1 MKETPSMTSLR
12 VTALPCISRL
22 CFALTLSLACSACG
36 DSDDDVTDMEKTA
49 TDEAL
54 ANRAYVISEES
65 DELFV
70 MDLRD
75 MTRVGSISTSVGNAG
90 PNANHMA
97 MLSPDGRKAY
107 VSATGK
113 DTIVVVDTVRMEVIG
128 EIAVGAH
135 PTHSNDCLDCAPYGR
150 NELWVVN
157 EGGDHH
163 EAEAEEG
170 AEGEE
175 HTPQGSISVIDMD
188 TDEVVETITD
198 PALMVPH
205 FARFSEGRAYVPS
218 IGGNHITVFDLET
231 REKVDVLL
239 LEGVSEPSPCSA
251 DPCGFA
257 DAQIDGNG
265 LLVSA
270 HIETGHVIMY
280 DTKTRRRFPDLTTG
294 NRPWSVFVDSLSNLY
309 DTHLMPNWGDSS
321 VSILNRLER
330 REVARSGGGDQESY
344 GVNYSPLAPEQAFVL
359 NRIKE
364 RVSVIDR
371 TNGDMIESIDVGG
384 TTETASTTQDGKY
397 LLLPISSSNEFA
409 VLDAVTRGEVARF
422 GDVGQ
427 YPWSVTTVGG
437 QNYCH

>member
-1 MKETPSMTSLR
+1 MTSPR
-12 VTALPCISRL
+12 TL
-22 CFALTLSLACSACG
+22 CFQCHSHVTVALTLALACGACSA
-36 DSDDDVTDMEKTA
+36 SDEQVAAADDAATA
-49 TDEAL
+49 EML
-54 ANRAYVISEES
+54 ASRAYVISEQS

-70 MDLRD
+70 MDLRS
-75 MTRVGSISTSVGNAG
+75 MTRVGSVSTSVGAPG
-90 PNANHMA
+90 ANANHMA

-113 DTIVVVDTVRMEVIG
+113 DAIVVVDTVRLEVIR

-135 PTHSNDCLDCAPYGR
+135 PTHTNDCVGCAPFGR

-163 EAEAEEG
+163 DEQGAEA
-170 AEGEE
+170 GER
-175 HTPQGSISVIDMD
+175 HMPQGTISVIDMD
-188 TDEVVETITD
+188 SDEVVETLTD
-198 PALMVPH
+198 PSLMVPH

-231 REKVDVLL
+231 REKVDTLI
-239 LEGVSEPSPCSA
+239 LEGLSDPSPCSA

-265 LLVSA
+265 LLVAA
-270 HIETGHVIMY
+270 HIETGRVIMY
-280 DTKTRRRFPDLTTG
+280 DTKARERFADLTAG
-294 NRPWSVFVDSLSNLY
+294 NRPWSVFVDNLSNVY

-321 VSILNRLER
+321 VSILDRLER
-330 REVARSGGGDQESY
+330 REVARSDAGDRESY

-359 NRIKE
+359 NRVKE
-364 RVSVIDR
+364 RVAVIDR
-371 TNGDMIESIDVGG
+371 TNGDLIESINVGG
-384 TTETASTTQDGKY
+384 TTETASTSGDGKY
-397 LLLPISSSNEFA
+397 LLLPLSSSNEFA

>member
-1 MKETPSMTSLR
+1 MTSPRKLR
-12 VTALPCISRL
+12 FHRQSHLTA
-22 CFALTLSLACSACG
+22 ALTLALVCSACSA
-36 DSDDDVTDMEKTA
+36 SDDERAVADDAATADM
-49 TDEAL
+49 L
-54 ANRAYVISEES
+54 ANRAYVVSEQS

-75 MTRVGSISTSVGNAG
+75 MSRVGSVSTTVGAAG
-90 PNANHMA
+90 ANANHMA

-107 VSATGK
+107 VTATDK
-113 DTIVVVDTVRMEVIG
+113 DTIVVVDTLRLEVIR

-135 PTHSNDCLDCAPYGR
+135 PTHANDCVGCAPSGR

-163 EAEAEEG
+163 AEAGED
-170 AEGEE
+170 GEE
-175 HTPQGSISVIDMD
+175 HTPQGTISVIDMD
-188 TDEVVETITD
+188 TDEVVETLTD
-198 PALMVPH
+198 PSLMVPH
-205 FARFSEGRAYVPS
+205 FARFAEGRAYVPS

-231 REKVDVLL
+231 RDAVDTLV
-239 LEGVSEPSPCSA
+239 LEGMGEASPCSA

-265 LLVSA
+265 LLVAA
-270 HIETGHVIMY
+270 HIETGRVIMY
-280 DTKTRRRFPDLTTG
+280 DTRTHQRFADLAAG
-294 NRPWSVFVDSLSNLY
+294 NRPWSVFVDNLSNRF

-321 VSILNRLER
+321 VSILDRIER
-330 REVARSGGGDQESY
+330 REVARSDAGDQESY

-359 NRIKE
+359 NRMKE
-364 RVSVIDR
+364 RVAVIDR
-371 TNGDMIESIDVGG
+371 NSGDLIESIDVGG
-384 TTETASTTQDGKY
+384 TTETASTSGDGKY
-397 LLLPISSSNEFA
+397 LLLPLSSSNEFA

>member
-1 MKETPSMTSLR
+1 MTLR
-12 VTALPCISRL
+12 ATASRL
-22 CFALTLSLACSACG
+22 CFALALSLACSACS
-36 DSDDDVTDMEKTA
+36 DSDDDVTSAENSATKDM
-49 TDEAL
+49 L

-70 MDLRD
+70 VDLRD
-75 MTRVGSISTSVGNAG
+75 MSRVGSVSTSVGAPG
-90 PNANHMA
+90 ANANHMA

-113 DTIVVVDTVRMEVIG
+113 DTIVVVDTVRLEIIG

-135 PTHSNDCLDCAPYGR
+135 PTHSNDCIACAPFGR

-163 EAEAEEG
+163 GDAEAEG
-170 AEGEE
+170 GEGEE
-175 HTPQGSISVIDMD
+175 HVPQGSISVIDMD
-188 TDEVVETITD
+188 TDELVETITD
-198 PALMVPH
+198 PSLMVPH

-218 IGGNHITVFDLET
+218 IGGNHITVFDLDT
-231 REKVDVLL
+231 REKVDTLVLD
-239 LEGVSEPSPCSA
+239 GVTEPSPCSA

-257 DAQIDGNG
+257 DAQIDSNG
-265 LLVSA
+265 LLMAA
-270 HIETGHVIMY
+270 HIETGHVLMY
-280 DTKTRRRFPDLTTG
+280 DTKARRRFTDLTTG
-294 NRPWSVFVDSLSNLY
+294 NRPWSVFVDSLSSQY
-309 DTHLMPNWGDSS
+309 ETQLMPNWGDST
-321 VSILNRLER
+321 VSIFDRVER
-330 REVARSGGGDQESY
+330 REIARSDAGDQESY

-359 NRIKE
+359 NRMKE

-371 TNGDMIESIDVGG
+371 TNGEMIEAIDVGG
-384 TTETASTTQDGKY
+384 TTETASTTSDGKY
-397 LLLPISSSNEFA
+397 LLLPISSANEFA

-422 GDVGQ
+422 GDVGH